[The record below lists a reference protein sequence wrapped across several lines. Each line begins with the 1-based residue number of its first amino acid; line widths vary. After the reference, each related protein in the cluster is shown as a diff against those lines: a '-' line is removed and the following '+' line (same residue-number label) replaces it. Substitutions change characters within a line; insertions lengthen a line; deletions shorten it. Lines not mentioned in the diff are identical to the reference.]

1 MMPIIHL
8 TAIGVAV
15 MYPSVLT
22 VGAAFFLFK
31 AFDYSLF
38 RAAKEVLYVPLS
50 FGERYRAKEI
60 IDVFGYRTGKGA
72 SSVGIAV
79 LQKAGI
85 AMSAFYLPIAF
96 AATAAWLV
104 LIFPLTRDAKATQ
117 QDSGTDAS

>member
-60 IDVFGYRTGKGA
+60 IDVFGYRTGTGA
-72 SSVGIAV
+72 SSVGIVV
-79 LQKAGI
+79 LQKAGT
-85 AMSAFYLPIAF
+85 AMSAVYLPIAF
-96 AATAAWLV
+96 ASYCSLV
-104 LIFPLTRDAKATQ
+104 
-117 QDSGTDAS
+117 GTDLSVDTRCKSNSARLRH